1 MFCNEMRIRIL
12 SIIVSAVVC
21 FATCNCCLPSDGL
34 TIAKKLKMMEDA
46 LPLPYHDAL
55 PDIVKRCAAEPVAFD
70 FESFGPFVEAEL
82 SSRGMPLEMKYLP
95 LALSRMRGD
104 YRDGDRCGVWALP
117 TLVGLRYGLRIEA
130 DYDERLSVEAA
141 TRAALDYI
149 AELNAKYDNWWLS
162 ILAYTNSPNALH
174 HALMRSDK
182 VLELWD
188 FHEQALLPDVAV
200 IGNFIAYVY
209 LGAEGQLRFEE
220 PAIAVS
226 PEIRKTVSEQPT
238 ALASEPKKEPVATPA
253 PKPQPKSVTYTVKK
267 GDTLGKIAG
276 KYHVSVANLKKW
288 NHLKSDMI
296 REGQKLIIKS

>member
-1 MFCNEMRIRIL
+1 MKFK
-12 SIIVSAVVC
+12 IIGIA
-21 FATCNCCLPSDGL
+21 FAWVICLASGACCLPSDGL

-46 LPLPYHDAL
+46 IPLPYHDAL
-55 PDIVKRCAAEPVAFD
+55 PDIVKRCAAEPVVFD
-70 FESFGPFVEAEL
+70 FEAFGPFVEAEL
-82 SSRGMPLEMKYLP
+82 SKRGIPLEIKYLP
-95 LALSRMRGD
+95 MALSRMKGD

-117 TLVGLRYGLRIEA
+117 ALVGLRYGLRIEA